1 MNVVIDIGNTVA
13 KIALFRENTFISKR
27 VIDPLEVIDYI
38 ENLVFDRGIISNV
51 GNKNLEKKLLA
62 FCPNL
67 VSLNTQFKFPIKF
80 AYETMNS
87 LGLDR
92 IANAVGAYVETADKN
107 SLIID
112 VGSCLT
118 FDFIDSNNCYRGGA
132 ISPGLNMR
140 FKALNNFT
148 ENLPLLNLNS
158 SKPKLIGLSTN
169 SSIISGV
176 INGTIAEIKY
186 NIYSYREKFKDLNV
200 FITGGDSDFIFPIAE
215 FEKNTIFAVEN
226 LTLIGL
232 NAILDYNDK

>member
-27 VIDPLEVIDYI
+27 VIDQLEVIDYI
-38 ENLVFDRGIISNV
+38 KKLVFDRGIISNV

-62 FCPNL
+62 YYPNL
-67 VSLNTQFKFPIKF
+67 VSLNTQFKFPINF

-112 VGSCLT
+112 IGSCLT
-118 FDFIDSNNCYRGGA
+118 FDFIDSNNCYHGGA

-158 SKPKLIGLSTN
+158 SKLKLIGSATN

-186 NIYSYREKFKDLNV
+186 NIYRYREKFKDLNV
-200 FITGGDSDFIFPIAE
+200 FITGGDSDFIISIAE

>member
-13 KIALFRENTFISKR
+13 KIALFRENTFISKT
-27 VIDPLEVIDYI
+27 VIDQLEVIEYI
-38 ENLVFDRGIISNV
+38 KNLVFDRGIISNV
-51 GNKNLEKKLLA
+51 GKKNLEKKLLA
-62 FCPNL
+62 FYPNL
-67 VSLNTQFKFPIKF
+67 VSLNTQFKFPINF

-112 VGSCLT
+112 IGSCLT
-118 FDFIDSNNCYRGGA
+118 FDFIDSNNCYHGGA

-158 SKPKLIGLSTN
+158 SKLKLIGSATN
-169 SSIISGV
+169 SSIVSGV
-176 INGTIAEIKY
+176 VNGTIAEIKY
-186 NIYSYREKFKDLNV
+186 NIYSYREKFNNLNV
-200 FITGGDSDFIFPIAE
+200 FITGGDSDFIIPIAE

>member
-1 MNVVIDIGNTVA
+1 LNVVIDIGNTVA
-13 KIALFRENTFISKR
+13 KIALFRENTFISKT
-27 VIDPLEVIDYI
+27 VIDQLEVIEYI
-38 ENLVFDRGIISNV
+38 KNLVFDRGIISNV
-51 GNKNLEKKLLA
+51 GKKNLEKKLLA
-62 FCPNL
+62 FYPNL
-67 VSLNTQFKFPIKF
+67 VSLNTQFKFPINF

-112 VGSCLT
+112 IGSCLT
-118 FDFIDSNNCYRGGA
+118 FDFIDSNNCYHGGA

-158 SKPKLIGLSTN
+158 SKLKLIGSATN
-169 SSIISGV
+169 SSIVSGV
-176 INGTIAEIKY
+176 VNGTIAEIKY
-186 NIYSYREKFKDLNV
+186 NIYSYREKFNNLNV
-200 FITGGDSDFIFPIAE
+200 FITGGDSDFIIPIAE